1 MTPPSF
7 QALKYRHTVSF
18 GGKSCGNC
26 RHEQPVR
33 FRYRIASTIRRREWP
48 AGRPPGRG
56 CTIAAIPLRSVRSD
70 GHHVVSQAH
79 TNHHIGHRNLTN
91 NTRVMPQPVHRDRRG
106 HNHTGPSG
114 PRSCRGL
121 AHPQPRQHT
130 TTRRA
135 TQLTR
140 CQPALDLIDI
150 RLYGDHCASKRNRR
164 PSRKTP
170 PETCREGRRL
180 QRRDHRA
187 APTPQ
192 APTQVRPVG
201 EPLTVNAGSQP
212 PGAQPECLRTALV
225 GRMQPHLLSAS
236 EGTVAGKAL
245 AAKAFTEQRSSYS
258 TPTCEPMTN
267 V

>member
-170 PETCREGRRL
+170 PQTCREHRRL

-192 APTQVRPVG
+192 APPRYDP
-201 EPLTVNAGSQP
+201 
-212 PGAQPECLRTALV
+212 
-225 GRMQPHLLSAS
+225 SAS
-236 EGTVAGKAL
+236 RSPSTPDHNPLVLNLNAS
-245 AAKAFTEQRSSYS
+245 EQRSSAGCS
-258 TPTCEPMTN
+258 RTCCQPAKAPSLVKRWRPRHSPNSARPTQHPPASP
-267 V
+267 